1 MLPQLV
7 RRGHSV
13 KVILASAGKLDEP
26 AYVVDGVCVDPLRS
40 QILEKYKGCFERW
53 AGLDVFYYMLP
64 VAWAAWAQAQENFDY
79 DLVEATD
86 WALLFAPWVASPKK
100 APVIIS
106 LHGSCGQVDWH
117 SHTGGER
124 SLAGDLVR
132 MAEVVAMRGADA
144 IHANSR
150 INADFW
156 RARTGCEVTV
166 IPPAYGGRAVPEDSR
181 SEIADR
187 ATTKCTNGHE
197 KGEEVSTT
205 DSTDEHG
212 YDAGH
217 SLGKPSG
224 ALFSNPFTSEL
235 ARDSENISPTR
246 SAIGPAGAA
255 EPLRVDAGGLV
266 SDGTEFPKPLDSGP
280 SSLDSSSPATSYS
293 LPATAPQ
300 ALKGLVVG
308 RLQNW
313 KGAEVLC
320 QALRLVPEIR
330 VEWLGADT
338 DWDGRGTMASE
349 YLAAGYPDVW
359 GSRLAWLGQVDR
371 GEVAKK
377 IREAAFLVVPS
388 LWDVFNLT
396 VTEAMEAGVPVVCS
410 RGAGAEMLIEQGRSG
425 FLFETGNSSELAE
438 CLRLVA
444 SMDAKK
450 RGEIACC
457 AKEDVARTMDS
468 ARILEMLETSYT
480 ATVKK
485 GFCPMADK
493 WLKNLFAPGPRQP
506 SPAPAGLVK
515 RVIRKTGRILA
526 SI

>member
-13 KVILASAGKLDEP
+13 KVILASGGKLDHP
-26 AYVVDGVCVDPLRS
+26 AYEIDGVCVEPLRS
-40 QILEKYKGCFERW
+40 EFLEKYKGCFERW

-100 APVIIS
+100 APVVIS
-106 LHGSCGQVDWH
+106 LHGSCGQVDWY

-124 SLAGDLVR
+124 SLGGDLVR

-150 INADFW
+150 MNADFW

-166 IPPAYGGRAVPEDSR
+166 IPPASEGGGTLNRNLTTENTEATEEAEEKAETLK
-181 SEIADR
+181 SEKLKGSI
-187 ATTKCTNGHE
+187 
-197 KGEEVSTT
+197 GEE
-205 DSTDEHG
+205 
-212 YDAGH
+212 AGLRLA
-217 SLGKPSG
+217 SQAG
-224 ALFSNPFTSEL
+224 AAFSNPSISKL
-235 ARDSENISPTR
+235 ARDCENTSLSR
-246 SAIGPAGAA
+246 SAI
-255 EPLRVDAGGLV
+255 
-266 SDGTEFPKPLDSGP
+266 
-280 SSLDSSSPATSYS
+280 SPAS
-293 LPATAPQ
+293 LPATGYSPPATAPE
-300 ALKGLVVG
+300 ARGLVVG

-338 DWDGRGTMASE
+338 NWDGRGTLASE
-349 YLAAGYPDVW
+349 YLARNYPDVW

-377 IREAAFLVVPS
+377 IRDAAFLVVPS

-396 VTEAMEAGVPVVCS
+396 AAEAMEAGVPVVCS
-410 RGAGAEMLIEQGRSG
+410 RGAGAEMLIGQGRSG
-425 FLFETGNSSELAE
+425 FLFEPGNSRELAE
-438 CLRLVA
+438 CLRLVS
-444 SMDAKK
+444 SMDANN

-457 AKEDVARTMDS
+457 AKDDVARTMDS

-480 ATVKK
+480 ATLKK
-485 GFCPMADK
+485 GFCPIADE

-515 RVIRKTGRILA
+515 RAIRKTGRILRNV
-526 SI
+526 